1 MSHGPEFFQTIM
13 GRKFYDSDVPSI
25 LRALERIASALERN
39 GEHMAAREREDI
51 AATAAFVMREA
62 CAEEADKLYGEQA
75 AAQIRA
81 VPLPHEGTP
90 DGAP

>member
-1 MSHGPEFFQTIM
+1 MSA
-13 GRKFYDSDVPSI
+13 GREIADT
-25 LRALERIASALERN
+25 LERIAAALERN
-39 GEHMAAREREDI
+39 GAQMAAREREDI

-81 VPLPHEGTP
+81 VPLPHEGGP
-90 DGAP
+90 DGAD